1 MIFAVKLYFMTPI
14 SKEEFIMILERQQ
27 KSGLSIKDFCENESY
42 TRSSFYYWKSK
53 YGLTRPYNN
62 HIDGTPPDKLAP
74 ININL
79 PVKNPVSSP
88 PAGRD
93 GRGEIT
99 IKLPS
104 GVQINFKGRTQ
115 SGIAMSL
122 LDQILSCHVL
132 PE

>member
-1 MIFAVKLYFMTPI
+1 MKPI

-27 KSGLSIKDFCENESY
+27 QSGLSIKDFCQNESY

-53 YGLTRPYNN
+53 HGLTRPYNN
-62 HIDGTPPDKLAP
+62 HVQDTSPGRLAP

-79 PVKNPVSSP
+79 PVKNPVASP

-99 IKLPS
+99 IKFPS
-104 GVQINFKGRTQ
+104 GVQVSFKGSAQ
-115 SGIAMSL
+115 SGIATGL

-132 PE
+132 P

>member
-1 MIFAVKLYFMTPI
+1 MKPI

-27 KSGLSIKDFCENESY
+27 ESGLNIKDFCENESY

-62 HIDGTPPDKLAP
+62 HVRDTSPGKLAP

-79 PVKNPVSSP
+79 PVKKPVPSP

-93 GRGEIT
+93 GRGEII

-104 GVQINFKGRTQ
+104 GVQISFKGSAQ

-132 PE
+132 P

>member
-1 MIFAVKLYFMTPI
+1 MKPI
-14 SKEEFIMILERQQ
+14 SKEEFIMILDRQE

-62 HIDGTPPDKLAP
+62 HVNDTQAGKLAP

-79 PVKNPVSSP
+79 PVKGAASSSP
-88 PAGRD
+88 MTRGD
-93 GRGEIT
+93 RGEIT

-104 GVQINFKGRTQ
+104 GVQVSFKGSAQ
-115 SGIAMSL
+115 SGMAMSL
-122 LDQILSCHVL
+122 LEQILSCHVL
-132 PE
+132 P

>member
-1 MIFAVKLYFMTPI
+1 MNPI
-14 SKEEFIMILERQQ
+14 SKEEFIIILERQQ
-27 KSGLSIKDFCENESY
+27 QSGLSVKDFCENESY

-62 HIDGTPPDKLAP
+62 HVQDTSPGKLAP
-74 ININL
+74 ISINP
-79 PVKNPVSSP
+79 PVKNPVPFP

-104 GVQINFKGRTQ
+104 GVQISFKGSAQ

-122 LDQILSCHVL
+122 LDQILSGHVL
-132 PE
+132 P

>member
-1 MIFAVKLYFMTPI
+1 MNPI
-14 SKEEFIMILERQQ
+14 SKEEFIMILERQR

-53 YGLTRPYNN
+53 YGLTRPYDN
-62 HIDGTPPDKLAP
+62 HIRDTSPGRLAP

-79 PVKNPVSSP
+79 PVKEPVASAP
-88 PAGRD
+88 TGRD

-104 GVQINFKGRTQ
+104 GVQVSFKGRAQ
-115 SGIAMSL
+115 SEIAISL
-122 LDQILSCHVL
+122 LDQILSGHVL
-132 PE
+132 P